1 LYAKQATTGN
11 RMLNYDFDNV
21 WIMNDDGPGA
31 TPLTVPADHAFGPI
45 VGPDGAA
52 SFDLLTAWAR

>member
-1 LYAKQATTGN
+1 
-11 RMLNYDFDNV
+11 MLNYDFDNV